1 MLHTLQ
7 GALEKETLT
16 RVCRNGYM
24 ATRGKHLIPRSP
36 PSGHEG
42 GTDDA
47 VIQMG
52 LEDPDFDLR
61 GLKGRRGAIIRIG
74 AEQMGQR

>member
-24 ATRGKHLIPRSP
+24 ATRGKHLIR
-36 PSGHEG
+36 PSSVCTSSCLHE
-42 GTDDA
+42 
-47 VIQMG
+47 
-52 LEDPDFDLR
+52 
-61 GLKGRRGAIIRIG
+61 
-74 AEQMGQR
+74 